1 MNAPTLA
8 HKAAHVKVRFYGQLF
23 DSDEGQYPEGA
34 SFLIG
39 ETTVAPIPGFA
50 STTTRGDQPNW
61 RMATVTFNPLAFPQ
75 TKSSNVFLRFWVVT
89 WMEDASNHLV
99 TEIAGHGLSADPAQ
113 QSINTLGDV
122 PVEPYSNN
130 AGTYKQVFYIR
141 HPNEPALR
149 PPSP

>member
-1 MNAPTLA
+1 
-8 HKAAHVKVRFYGQLF
+8 
-23 DSDEGQYPEGA
+23 
-34 SFLIG
+34 
-39 ETTVAPIPGFA
+39 
-50 STTTRGDQPNW
+50 
-61 RMATVTFNPLAFPQ
+61 
-75 TKSSNVFLRFWVVT
+75 
-89 WMEDASNHLV
+89 MEDASNHLV
-99 TEIAGHGLSADPAQ
+99 TEMAGHGLSADPAQ